1 MYRLVLSSHFKKSI
15 RSFLRQ
21 HRELRSTVFEKIEL
35 LQKNPYAR
43 SLRTH
48 KLTGKLK
55 DSWALSLTYEY
66 RLVFDIIDQ
75 DIRLLAIGTHDEV
88 Y

>member
-1 MYRLVLSSHFKKSI
+1 MYRLVLSSHFKKNL
-15 RSFLRQ
+15 RDFLRQ
-21 HRELRSTVFEKIEL
+21 HHEIHDTVFEKIEL
-35 LQKNPYAR
+35 LQKDPRAR

-55 DSWALSLTYEY
+55 DSWALSITYEY
-66 RLVFDIIDQ
+66 RLVFDILDQ
-75 DIRLLAIGTHDEV
+75 DIHLLAIGTHDEV